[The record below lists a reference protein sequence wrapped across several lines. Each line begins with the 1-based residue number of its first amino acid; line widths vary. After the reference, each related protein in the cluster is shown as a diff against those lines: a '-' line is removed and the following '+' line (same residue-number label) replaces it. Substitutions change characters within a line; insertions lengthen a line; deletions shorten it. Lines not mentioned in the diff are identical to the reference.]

1 VNHLALTRKSLNCDG
16 RPGFALLGCAALLLL
31 PSFGGA
37 PLRNLLRY
45 DRTAIAHGQLWRL
58 LTAHLVHLDLRHAL
72 LNILGLVLMWA
83 LFARDYRVRDWCL
96 IVLGAMAGI
105 DLGLWFAD
113 STIQWY
119 VGSSGVLHGIMAA
132 GTLTALR
139 TGGWEGRVLAAVL
152 AGKLLYEQ
160 LAGPLPLSGNDPVV
174 VDAHLFGAIGALVVA
189 LFLTL
194 RERRI

>member
-16 RPGFALLGCAALLLL
+16 RRGWALLGCAALLLL

-37 PLRNLLRY
+37 PVRDLLRY
-45 DRTAIAHGQLWRL
+45 DRTAIALGQLWRL
-58 LTAHLVHLDLRHAL
+58 VTAHVVHLDLRHAL
-72 LNILGLVLMWA
+72 LNILGLGLMWA

-119 VGSSGVLHGIMAA
+119 VGSSGVLHGVMAA
-132 GTLTALR
+132 GTLATLR
-139 TGGWEGRVLAAVL
+139 TGAWEGRVLAAVL

-160 LAGPLPLSGNDPVV
+160 LAGPLPLSGSDPVV
-174 VDAHLFGAIGALVVA
+174 VDTHLFGAIGALVVA

-194 RERRI
+194 WPRRI